1 MRVQTSGAFKP
12 NARRNLTCVE
22 TSGSFKPQ
30 ARSNLT
36 RAETSRVLKH
46 VQQKF
51 GAVNVPENTLLALKT
66 LVHLKPMSV
75 DFFY

>member
-1 MRVQTSGAFKP
+1 MKKFNVHQNFLG
-12 NARRNLTCVE
+12 NE
-22 TSGSFKPQ
+22 TSCAFKPQ
-30 ARSNLT
+30 ARSNQT